1 MQENAKKPDAKCKV
15 NKFLNLQLN
24 LNLCVIG
31 CMICFNIGKY
41 MFSEKIFI
49 KKAIFVLVINESREK
64 MLENNNR
71 KIVKTSIS

>member
-1 MQENAKKPDAKCKV
+1 MY
-15 NKFLNLQLN
+15 
-24 LNLCVIG
+24 VIG
-31 CMICFNIGKY
+31 WTKCFNIGKY

-71 KIVKTSIS
+71 KIATFWEIILTQFKVFVTFVNLFKL